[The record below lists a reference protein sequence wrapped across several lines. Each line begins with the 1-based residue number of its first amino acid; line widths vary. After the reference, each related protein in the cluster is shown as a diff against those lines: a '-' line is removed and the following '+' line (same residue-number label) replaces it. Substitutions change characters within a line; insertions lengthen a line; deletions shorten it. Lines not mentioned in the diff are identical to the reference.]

1 MKINTSSEGSKNF
14 ERPHV
19 EEGLY
24 EAKLKEV
31 KDISEGQYG
40 KRIAFIFSINYQ
52 EKDVELSHIAYV
64 PEVATPDNKFG
75 KVLQAFN
82 VDLGKEFDTDSLIGN
97 SVRVMVE
104 DYEYEEDSKKKI
116 ASSISKVK
124 SLATIQKV

>member
-31 KDISEGQYG
+31 KDISDGQYG

-52 EKDVELSHIAYV
+52 EKMLSY
-64 PEVATPDNKFG
+64 
-75 KVLQAFN
+75 
-82 VDLGKEFDTDSLIGN
+82 LI
-97 SVRVMVE
+97 
-104 DYEYEEDSKKKI
+104 
-116 ASSISKVK
+116 
-124 SLATIQKV
+124 

>member
-31 KDISEGQYG
+31 KDISDGQYG
-40 KRIAFIFSINYQ
+40 KRVAFIFSINHK

-124 SLATIQKV
+124 SLAATQKI